1 MVGFEIQALTSAGQV
16 CDSTP
21 LHRHLKKKKKESFM
35 LVILPVLW
43 YIISRPACDSK
54 DLSNMYNRTEV
65 DWKFIRVS
73 VSASEVLFGIS
84 VQNQK
89 CHVASL

>member
-1 MVGFEIQALTSAGQV
+1 MRLNSLAQAFE
-16 CDSTP
+16 
-21 LHRHLKKKKKESFM
+21 KKKKKESFM